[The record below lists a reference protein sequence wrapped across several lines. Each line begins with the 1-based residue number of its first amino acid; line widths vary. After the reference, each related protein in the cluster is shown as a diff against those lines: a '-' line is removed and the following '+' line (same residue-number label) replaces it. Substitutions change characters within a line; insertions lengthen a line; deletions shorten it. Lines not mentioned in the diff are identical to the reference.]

1 MLQRSFEGVSRVFHE
16 FFKEVSRKYKV
27 CFEKGSN
34 RFEEMSRVF
43 EISVKDLSGK
53 FQGSLKTVSRES

>member
-1 MLQRSFEGVSRVFHE
+1 MFQGSSKSF
-16 FFKEVSRKYKV
+16 SRKFQGNIKCV
-27 CFEKGSN
+27 SKKGSN

-43 EISVKDLSGK
+43 EISVKGLSGK